1 MESFSSNMPMID
13 KFAIYEPRC
22 ELNNKRSFIT
32 IKGGQSITYYQYP
45 ATSYNLSGFEF
56 NTIPPGKQNILDRI
70 GIIDV
75 PTTFTF
81 TPTVVVPG
89 QLVLQNGLDSLRA
102 YALSSVTQ
110 SIRSKVNG
118 YDISIEIK
126 DIVHALSRFH
136 TPLEYNS
143 TYGSIFPNYLDSYQ
157 NYSDGVAANN
167 NPLGPYTDSSA
178 KELMRGS
185 YTITSLVNTEASAVL
200 SVIIREYMI
209 LPPYIW
215 DGREAGGLTN
225 LDTLSFTWNLAPNLQ
240 RMWSRSANHPVAL
253 NPVGGL
259 NIAFSQP
266 TLLLTW
272 ITPRLTQPI
281 PRLMTYPFF
290 QVSKYIQQNALTNGN
305 TLAPNISGDIMSN
318 LIQFDSVPRKI
329 YLFAKQSENVI
340 NSTLNNTVQTTD
352 TFFRINSLSISW
364 DNINGMFSGATPEHL
379 WQLSTQNGM
388 KIPWTEFQGTTTKF
402 GTVPGTTETIGLTG
416 GILCLCPGKDF
427 GLRDTLSEGSLCKIN
442 FQARMNI
449 TNVNQTVTLQPD
461 FYIIAVFDGIL
472 EIFDNSA
479 RTYIGILNENE
490 VLNIP
495 VRHDISYNALDKIYG
510 GDFFTKFKDF
520 LGNVHNT
527 IKDNKLISKTL
538 SSIPHPLAQVGSQV
552 ANAFGYG
559 NRAGYGR
566 QGVGGTRAGVRAGVL
581 YGGCEN
587 CNCEGGECMCLADRF
602 GNKTPQ
608 ELPSGPSGGRS
619 TDRNEMRERFRNV
632 NF

>member
-1 MESFSSNMPMID
+1 MESFSANMPIID

-32 IKGGQSITYYQYP
+32 VKGGQSVTYYQYP

-70 GIIDV
+70 AIIDV

-81 TPTVVVPG
+81 TPLAVVPG
-89 QLVLQNGLDSLRA
+89 QLVLQNGFDALRA
-102 YALSSVTQ
+102 YPLSSVTQ

-143 TYGSIFPNYLDSYQ
+143 TYGSIFPNYLDNYQ
-157 NYSDGVAANN
+157 NYSDGVLANN
-167 NPLGPYTDSSA
+167 NPLGPYIDSSS

-185 YTITSLVNTEASAVL
+185 YTITSLTNTDTTAVL
-200 SVIIREYMI
+200 NVIIREYII
-209 LPPYIW
+209 LPPYLW

-225 LDTLSFTWNLAPNLQ
+225 LDTLSHTWNLAPNLA
-240 RMWSRSANHPVAL
+240 RMWSRASNHPVAL
-253 NPVGGL
+253 NPVGGI
-259 NIAFSQP
+259 NIAFGQP

-272 ITPRLTQPI
+272 ITPRLTQPV

-290 QVSKYIQQNALTNGN
+290 QVSKYIQQNALVSTP
-305 TLAPNISGDIMSN
+305 TLAPNASGEMKSN

-329 YLFAKQSENVI
+329 YLFPKQSENVI

-352 TFFRINSLSISW
+352 TFLRINSLSISW
-364 DNINGMFSGATPEHL
+364 DNINGIFSGATPEHL
-379 WQLSTQNGM
+379 WQLSSQNGM
-388 KIPWTEFQGTTTKF
+388 KIPWPEWYGTTTRF
-402 GTVPGTTETIGLTG
+402 GTVTGTTSTVGLVG
-416 GILCLCPGKDF
+416 GIVCICPGKDF

-442 FQARMNI
+442 FQATLNVTNI
-449 TNVNQTVTLQPD
+449 NQTVTLQPD

-490 VLNIP
+490 VLNLP

-510 GDFFTKFKDF
+510 GDFFTKFRDF
-520 LGNVHNT
+520 LGNVGQT
-527 IKDNKLISKTL
+527 IKDKQLISKAL
-538 SSIPHPLAQVGSQV
+538 GAIPHPLAQVGATV
-552 ANAFGYG
+552 ANAFGL
-559 NRAGYGR
+559 GYGKAGR
-566 QGVGGTRAGVRAGVL
+566 GGVRAGMHAGVL
-581 YGGCEN
+581 HGGCEE
-587 CNCEGGECMCLADRF
+587 CEGCGCPSGECMCLAERF
-602 GNKTPQ
+602 GMQIPE
-608 ELPSGPSGGRS
+608 ELPSGPSGGRM
-619 TDRNEMRERFRNV
+619 TNRDEMKRRLRNAKY
-632 NF
+632 